1 MDNDKLTPTL
11 SPQKLSLKKLLNIF
25 LITFKIGSVTFGG
38 GMAML
43 TIISAEFSEKRNWIS
58 GDDVSDIAAV
68 AQTLPGIIAV
78 NMSILTGY
86 RIGGVPA
93 ALVAGLG
100 SVLPSFIVICVVAA
114 FYTALADNIY
124 VRGILRGVSGA
135 VVALFVSTLYK
146 MSRKNVKDLWGL
158 GIFIIAI
165 AIMLIFPSLSV
176 IYIILGGALLGFVLY
191 YIILRLRGGAGSD

>member
-1 MDNDKLTPTL
+1 
-11 SPQKLSLKKLLNIF
+11 
-25 LITFKIGSVTFGG
+25 
-38 GMAML
+38 ML
-43 TIISAEFSEKRNWIS
+43 TIISAEFSEKRDWVS
-58 GDDVSDIAAV
+58 GDDISDIAAV

-78 NMSILTGY
+78 NVSILTGY

-100 SVLPSFIVICVVAA
+100 SVLPSFIVLCIIAT
-114 FYTALADNIY
+114 FYSVLSDNVY

-158 GIFIIAI
+158 GFFIIAI
-165 AIMLIFPSLSV
+165 ALMLIFPSLSV

-191 YIILRLRGGAGSD
+191 YLILRRSGGAGND

>member
-1 MDNDKLTPTL
+1 MDNNHHI
-11 SPQKLSLKKLLNIF
+11 PQKLSLKKLLNIF

-43 TIISAEFSEKRNWIS
+43 TIISAEFSEKRDWVS
-58 GDDVSDIAAV
+58 GDDISDIAAV

-78 NMSILTGY
+78 NVSILTGY

-100 SVLPSFIVICVVAA
+100 SVLPSFIVLCIIAT
-114 FYTALADNIY
+114 FYSVLSDNVY

-158 GIFIIAI
+158 GFFIIAI
-165 AIMLIFPSLSV
+165 ALMLIFPLLSV

-191 YIILRLRGGAGSD
+191 YLILRRSGGAGND

>member
-1 MDNDKLTPTL
+1 MDNNHHI
-11 SPQKLSLKKLLNIF
+11 PQKLSLKKLLNIF

-43 TIISAEFSEKRNWIS
+43 TIISAEFSEKRDWVS
-58 GDDVSDIAAV
+58 GDDISDIAAV

-78 NMSILTGY
+78 NVSILTGY

-100 SVLPSFIVICVVAA
+100 SVLPSFIVLCIIAT
-114 FYTALADNIY
+114 FYSVLSDNVY

-158 GIFIIAI
+158 GFFIIAI
-165 AIMLIFPSLSV
+165 ALMLIFPSLSV

-191 YIILRLRGGAGSD
+191 YLILRRSGGAGND